1 MKGEGLPRHLADW
14 SRLIENFG
22 DVMEQTNDYARRYR
36 VREFPA
42 EKPIDAIGPTE
53 VG

>member
-1 MKGEGLPRHLADW
+1 
-14 SRLIENFG
+14 LIENFG
-22 DVMEQTNDYARRYR
+22 EVMEQTNDYARRYR

-42 EKPIDAIGPTE
+42 EKLIDEIGPTK

>member
-1 MKGEGLPRHLADW
+1 VEG
-14 SRLIENFG
+14 SVIENFG

-42 EKPIDAIGPTE
+42 ENLIDAIGPTE